1 MHTHSSPCQRMTSR
15 AQNHCLEEEQVVGN
29 AVCTYGCFLIL
40 LLPAQCLQSKD
51 CTASQHLPAP
61 SSTKQDRDG
70 CGSYQRSER
79 RGERRT
85 RAELSHS
92 LQRCHNVQ

>member
-1 MHTHSSPCQRMTSR
+1 MCAHSQLTVSEDDFQGSEPLLGRRASRGKRSVYVWLFPHPAAPCTVLAKQRL
-15 AQNHCLEEEQVVGN
+15 HC
-29 AVCTYGCFLIL
+29 
-40 LLPAQCLQSKD
+40 K
-51 CTASQHLPAP
+51 PAP

-92 LQRCHNVQ
+92 LQRCHNGQ

>member
-61 SSTKQDRDG
+61 SRIGMDAEVTRG
-70 CGSYQRSER
+70 VRGGE
-79 RGERRT
+79 RGE
-85 RAELSHS
+85 H
-92 LQRCHNVQ
+92 VQS